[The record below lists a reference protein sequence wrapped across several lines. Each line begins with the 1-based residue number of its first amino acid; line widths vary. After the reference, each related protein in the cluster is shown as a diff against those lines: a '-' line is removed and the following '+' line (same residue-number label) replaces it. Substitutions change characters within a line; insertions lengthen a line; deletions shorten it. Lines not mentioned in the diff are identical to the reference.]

1 MAMHNGKNGVPGPN
15 QNNQQADPIDHMYVR
30 VDGTMNPIKYGTH
43 TSELSTTNTMPK
55 MMAVAG
61 SFKLVHIHT
70 NGLQIHF
77 QIFCQN
83 FFIMVTP
90 VQLSSNVW
98 HCGMTVHPKASTSS
112 VVFLHLGTYQTY
124 DGKSGLLVTWN
135 RTLLPLPI
143 TVCTKLLQV
152 VKSWLGGAT
161 HKFLRNNSSAPAA
174 AKGVPLNA
182 ATVCRYKL
190 SNLVFV
196 HKMSYAVYVGSWQL
210 PQCHSNSPSHSHHR
224 FLSRW
229 WLFRR
234 LEGLLV
240 ASYSSALASAAGVPL
255 NAATVRLV
263 TTVQNFFKI
272 CVIHF

>member
-30 VDGTMNPIKYGTH
+30 VDGTMNPIRYGTH

-55 MMAVAG
+55 MMAVTG

-77 QIFCQN
+77 QIFCQI

-98 HCGMTVHPKASTSS
+98 YCGMTVHPKASTSS

-135 RTLLPLPI
+135 HTLLPLPI
-143 TVCTKLLQV
+143 TVCTK
-152 VKSWLGGAT
+152 
-161 HKFLRNNSSAPAA
+161 N
-174 AKGVPLNA
+174 
-182 ATVCRYKL
+182 YKL
-190 SNLVFV
+190 SNFVFV

-229 WLFRR
+229 WLFAAWKGYSHPLAEEFERPCRR
-234 LEGLLV
+234 CGCAAKRGHGSLGDHSAKLLQN
-240 ASYSSALASAAGVPL
+240 LCNPFL
-255 NAATVRLV
+255 NFSPNCHML
-263 TTVQNFFKI
+263 FM
-272 CVIHF
+272 

>member
-1 MAMHNGKNGVPGPN
+1 
-15 QNNQQADPIDHMYVR
+15 
-30 VDGTMNPIKYGTH
+30 
-43 TSELSTTNTMPK
+43 
-55 MMAVAG
+55 MAVTG

-77 QIFCQN
+77 QIFCQM

-98 HCGMTVHPKASTSS
+98 YCGMTVHPKASTSS

-143 TVCTKLLQV
+143 TVCNKHSAV
-152 VKSWLGGAT
+152 S
-161 HKFLRNNSSAPAA
+161 KF
-174 AKGVPLNA
+174 
-182 ATVCRYKL
+182 
-190 SNLVFV
+190 VFV

-210 PQCHSNSPSHSHHR
+210 PQCHSNSPSHDHHR

-229 WLFRR
+229 WFSLLGRATRGKPRERPWPTLRVAALR
-234 LEGLLV
+234 LRL
-240 ASYSSALASAAGVPL
+240 S
-255 NAATVRLV
+255 RLV
-263 TTVQNFFKI
+263 TIVQNFFKN
-272 CVIHF
+272 CVIHFCNFRQIVVCYLCNQGTTMFQIRRITYEHTRTPEGPQNTIRSQMVQTTLTHLCMELTNDRRRRVRTWSLPRNGWRP